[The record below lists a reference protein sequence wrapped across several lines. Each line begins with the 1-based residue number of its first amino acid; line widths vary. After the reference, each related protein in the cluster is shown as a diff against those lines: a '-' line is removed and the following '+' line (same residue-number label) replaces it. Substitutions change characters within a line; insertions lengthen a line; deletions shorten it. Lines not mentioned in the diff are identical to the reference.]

1 MQPGGFCTVVGYEV
15 PPMTD
20 DQTSEWSHPSERRL
34 AEQIQGA
41 ATLIVR
47 PTETLGGGLLT
58 QGPVIRAA
66 P

>member
-1 MQPGGFCTVVGYEV
+1 
-15 PPMTD
+15 MTD